1 MLIFGPWY
9 ADFLVPFVL
18 ALEVDVPDDPF
29 NEVKGRLEVDAA
41 CLMVVLPDELLG
53 LGDFFVLL
61 CLA

>member
-18 ALEVDVPDDPF
+18 VLVVDVPDDPLD
-29 NEVKGRLEVDAA
+29 EVKGRIEVDAA
-41 CLMVVLPDELLG
+41 CLMVVMPDEPFG